1 MTILPHSPFRFFST
15 ASRAALVAA
24 LALALSLAP
33 GAATAPTPLLNLG
46 PIAVVNGVAT
56 VSGTLS
62 SGGSGASITVN
73 GQQLGVDAAGAFV
86 GSIPLNGAST
96 LSITLGAA
104 GSNDSTTFQIPV
116 TGTGVIPAG
125 ALDALQQAAASLT
138 TPILGSDGQP
148 ITVSGTVADGSQLAG
163 LSVNGKDVLGTL
175 GGDGGFTVQLPGTT
189 KVVTL
194 TATDTHGF
202 TQTTTSSVGQQPAT
216 AKAATTVTAANA
228 VGVKIAGIKFVK
240 KAVKG
245 RYHQLKVIVTVKDKL
260 NRLVKGAKVTIRS
273 TKARKVVRQPRIS
286 RSGPK
291 GRVTIKFRV
300 RVAAL
305 GKRLLL
311 VTTAKTPK
319 AKATK
324 KNNVLLPK
332 AKKTKKKRRKH

>member
-1 MTILPHSPFRFFST
+1 MNILPHSPFRFFST

-46 PIAVVNGVAT
+46 PIVVANGLAT

-62 SGGSGASITVN
+62 SGSTATSVTVN
-73 GQQLGVDAAGAFV
+73 GQTLGVDAAGAFV
-86 GSIPLNGAST
+86 GTVPLNGAS
-96 LSITLGAA
+96 SISLTLGAA
-104 GSNDSTTFQIPV
+104 GTDGSTTFRIPV
-116 TGTGVIPAG
+116 TGSGVIPGG
-125 ALDALQQAAASLT
+125 ALDALQQAGASLL
-138 TPILGSDGQP
+138 TPIVGTDGQP
-148 ITVSGTVADGSQLAG
+148 LTVSGSVADGGQLAG
-163 LSVNGKDVLGTL
+163 LSVNGKDVLSTVGP
-175 GGDGGFTVQLPGTT
+175 GGGFTVQLPGTT

-194 TATDTHGF
+194 TATDTHGNS
-202 TQTTTSSVGQQPAT
+202 QTTAASVSQQPAT
-216 AKAATTVTAANA
+216 AKAATTVSAANA

-240 KAVKG
+240 KAIKG
-245 RYHQLKVIVTVKDKL
+245 RYHQLKVIVTVKDRL
-260 NRLVKGAKVTIRS
+260 NRLVRGAKVTIRS
-273 TKARKVVRQPRIS
+273 TKARKVVRQPRLS

-300 RVAAL
+300 RAAAL
-305 GKRLLL
+305 GKGLVL

-332 AKKTKKKRRKH
+332 AKKAKKKRRKH